1 MIRFIGVV
9 CIFLFVSL
17 FLQQELA
24 FLGLSINVQV
34 FISDAIKIKQ
44 TDCVSIINITLASLL
59 TLFQALMAVLQLTE
73 M

>member
-17 FLQQELA
+17 SLQKELPA
-24 FLGLSINVQV
+24 LGLSINLQV
-34 FISDAIKIKQ
+34 FISYAIKIKQ
-44 TDCVSIINITLASLL
+44 SDCVSIINITMASLL
-59 TLFQALMAVLQLTE
+59 TLFQALMAVLKLTE